1 MVLFYLEHY
10 LVRRLTTCK
19 LEDRLG
25 YRQSVWSSLCCLL
38 AGAIGILHP
47 FDIAGFPDRMLIAAA
62 IFGEIVFVWNVI
74 RAFTRDEVVA
84 IFPSSPS
91 RRRVER
97 GGDNFGWPK
106 SPVMQFG
113 IAAAGF
119 AVGGFV
125 SIVANTP
132 SFKDPVPLGGR
143 MRLVRF
149 GWLALTAAIPFAL
162 YAGLYRWMI
171 DNYRIHFDDSL
182 NRVHFAVTIVG
193 VILVI
198 MEWEQSVMFRDTAPS
213 RSRTARSNRRT
224 GRDCL
229 RDQCLPWPSTKA
241 RNAPWEFVK
250 ALNLRG
256 ICPHGHACHFGASLR
271 RGGVFYRPRGRKRRL
286 LEDHGGEELDHQPE
300 KRVANG
306 TDGDGPSH
314 SHIEEIGE
322 NRSHHQ
328 PHEDAVPRPM
338 QFRAQRRRS
347 QNPSPCDSAISTP
360 KRQP

>member
-1 MVLFYLEHY
+1 VDDDDDTGIWRLRGEMKTALAGAIRNYMVERSLLPETRFRIPALGFLIGAGCAAIYVAGHHYPGPRSVWFARMQDLTVYLGIAFAIMVLFYLEHY

-25 YRQSVWSSLCCLL
+25 YRQSVWSSLLLL

-132 SFKDPVPLGGR
+132 SFEIPVPLGGQ

-198 MEWEQSVMFRDTAPS
+198 MEWEQSVMFRDTALPAPEQLGAIAGLGAIVFVINVY
-213 RSRTARSNRRT
+213 RGLGRRPAT
-224 GRDCL
+224 
-229 RDQCLPWPSTKA
+229 
-241 RNAPWEFVK
+241 
-250 ALNLRG
+250 
-256 ICPHGHACHFGASLR
+256 R
-271 RGGVFYRPRGRKRRL
+271 RGNSSRR
-286 LEDHGGEELDHQPE
+286 
-300 KRVANG
+300 
-306 TDGDGPSH
+306 
-314 SHIEEIGE
+314 
-322 NRSHHQ
+322 
-328 PHEDAVPRPM
+328 
-338 QFRAQRRRS
+338 
-347 QNPSPCDSAISTP
+347 
-360 KRQP
+360 